1 MQEKE
6 APVEEKVETEKVEP
20 VEEKAEETAK
30 EENAEKTAK
39 EAVKEEKAE
48 PVEHYD
54 TNKNNKIEEMLDTFG
69 EWPFKMPEELQEE
82 TPVKRGT
89 HHSGSFVT
97 KNIIV
102 NKKGQR
108 IAYGGGKWAFHW

>member
-1 MQEKE
+1 MFKRKEQE

-20 VEEKAEETAK
+20 VEEKAEPVK
-30 EENAEKTAK
+30 P
-39 EAVKEEKAE
+39 VKEEKTEE

-69 EWPFKMPEELQEE
+69 DWPFKMPEELQKE

-108 IAYGGGKWAFHW
+108 IAYGGGK